1 MCSLFG
7 GHSFNQSLEEMSTVS
22 FLLKYKVM
30 LTLALVHLI
39 TVFVITFLDITMP
52 PKKQSAGY
60 NADENPEN
68 QVPEEIDEDV
78 QELIQMLEAEEF
90 FGNIPAS
97 SNDDLNGMME
107 RLNQHI
113 ETTKNAQN
121 LLKSEIGKRAVE
133 KKKKKR
139 DAEAKAKAT
148 SDAAKAKTKAKR
160 QGDIVVVVVLPS
172 GRRLRVR
179 INKSLTVGRLREA
192 IIQSGHFGKA
202 RKLSDISIVINGIDI
217 GANPR
222 KDICNCEELL
232 VANPTCSAMTLANF
246 NAGPVANQPQEDA
259 IPNDEEEI
267 DANEVQDA
275 DHFGNVALSSSAT
288 FLGKT

>member
-1 MCSLFG
+1 
-7 GHSFNQSLEEMSTVS
+7 
-22 FLLKYKVM
+22 M
-30 LTLALVHLI
+30 LTFALVHLSV
-39 TVFVITFLDITMP
+39 VFVLTFFDIIMA
-52 PKKQSAGY
+52 PKKQTGGY

-78 QELIQMLEAEEF
+78 QQLIQMLEAEQF

-113 ETTKNAQN
+113 ETVKNAQN
-121 LLKSEIGKRAVE
+121 LLKSEIGKRASD
-133 KKKKKR
+133 KKKR

-148 SDAAKAKTKAKR
+148 ADAAKAKTKAKR
-160 QGDIVVVVVLPS
+160 QGDIVVVVMLPS

-192 IIQSGHFGKA
+192 IVQSGHLGKVK
-202 RKLSDISIVINGIDI
+202 KLSDISIVINGIDI

-246 NAGPVANQPQEDA
+246 NAGAVANQPQADA
-259 IPNDEEEI
+259 DPAVEAEEI

-275 DHFGNVALSSSAT
+275 EIEEVEDDEQ
-288 FLGKT
+288 